1 MWMAQPQPKTPPS
14 ETLQGWK
21 AIAEYLGQPVASA
34 QRWAKDGMP
43 VQRSGRFVTA
53 DAKALDQWIARESH
67 AAAPVHIPRAGERD
81 LVAELQRGLLAAR
94 KRK

>member
-1 MWMAQPQPKTPPS
+1 MARRQGKTLPTS

-21 AIAEYLGQPVASA
+21 AIAEYLGQPVPSA

-53 DAKALDQWIARESH
+53 QAKELDEWIARESQ
-67 AAAPVHIPRAGERD
+67 ASAPVHVARVGERD
-81 LVAELQRGLLAAR
+81 LVAELQRGLREAR